1 MLDDEK
7 LMLSIYVH
15 IPFCEKKCPYCD
27 FFSLATARDDVP
39 WKQYATTL
47 VKQIDSDCQKFQLQ
61 GREIGSIFFGGGTPS
76 LFPPAFFGEI
86 IESISGKLRLSSD
99 AEITCESNPAS
110 AGGDWYSGVR
120 AFGVNRVS
128 VGVQSFNDALLTA
141 LGRIHDSKLAMQAVA
156 EAKDAGF
163 KSVSIDL
170 IYSISGE
177 SVKYL
182 EDDLRMAMMFQP
194 EHVSAYQLT
203 IEDSTPMYNSVC
215 RGETQLPDDD
225 ELLKQ
230 MRVVNRM
237 LGRGGWNR
245 YEISNFAKTGFECR
259 HNLNYWHYGEYI
271 GLGAGSVSFLKS
283 FDAKSDIFAQRFRRT
298 RDLKLFSEGDFEPR
312 DVDSL
317 TVSEAM
323 CEFCFMQLRTTN
335 GLLRSSFSREFNKDF
350 DDEYA
355 PAVKELVKQSLAID
369 DGKSVK
375 LTEKGFEVS
384 NRAFELFVK

>member
-1 MLDDEK
+1 MF
-7 LMLSIYVH
+7 SIYVH

-27 FFSLATARDDVP
+27 FFSLATSRKDVP
-39 WKQYATTL
+39 SEEYAAAL
-47 VKQIDSDCQKFQLQ
+47 IRQIDSD
-61 GREIGSIFFGGGTPS
+61 RERFELAEKEVGSIFFGGGTPS
-76 LFPPAFFGEI
+76 LLPPSFFDEVI
-86 IESISGKLRLSSD
+86 QSISKKFNLSNN

-110 AGGDWYSGVR
+110 AGGEWYKGVSKV
-120 AFGVNRVS
+120 GVNRVS
-128 VGVQSFNDALLTA
+128 VGVQSFNDDLLKA

-163 KSVSIDL
+163 NSVSLDL
-170 IYSISGE
+170 IYGISGE
-177 SVKYL
+177 NVKML
-182 EDDLRMAMMFQP
+182 EDDIRMAMMFQP
-194 EHVSAYQLT
+194 EHISAYQLT

-215 RGETQLPDDD
+215 RGETILPDDD

-230 MRVVNRM
+230 MRVVGRM

-259 HNLNYWHYGEYI
+259 HNLNYWRYGEYL

-283 FDAKSDIFAQRFRRT
+283 RDVKKDFFAQRFRRT
-298 RDLKLFSEGDFEPR
+298 RDLKLFSDGSFEPR

-317 TVSEAM
+317 TMNEAM

-335 GLLRSSFSREFNKDF
+335 GLQRSDFSCEFNKNF

-355 PAVKELVKQSLAID
+355 PAVRELVEQSLAVD

-375 LTEKGFEVS
+375 LTEKGLEVS
-384 NRAFELFVK
+384 NHAFELFVK